1 MRQSVTRVAVWS
13 RLFRSYAGRHPLSP
27 MHPKH
32 PPSSALLLY
41 VSGPN
46 RNMLSFSSGCRIAH
60 EMGPEGGLRLRAT
73 AVGTSERP
81 PSLSQASALRG
92 QRRPSAPTPG
102 QALRPPHTPVL
113 GSAQSRRPAPRGP
126 DRTIATRCLVPR
138 LRRSSKIKRPLLPA
152 WRETLSGEEVNTR
165 RPGWPQPI
173 SSPGDTYGWL
183 NHQGR

>member
-81 PSLSQASALRG
+81 QVCLKHQRCGDSDGPRRQPPAKRSGHPTPRSLAAHNPGG
-92 QRRPSAPTPG
+92 QRRAVRIAPSLQDVWFRA
-102 QALRPPHTPVL
+102 
-113 GSAQSRRPAPRGP
+113 SAG
-126 DRTIATRCLVPR
+126 LV
-138 LRRSSKIKRPLLPA
+138 RSSGPCCPHGGRH
-152 WRETLSGEEVNTR
+152 
-165 RPGWPQPI
+165 
-173 SSPGDTYGWL
+173 SPGKKSTLVDRVGPSPFRP
-183 NHQGR
+183 QGIPTVG